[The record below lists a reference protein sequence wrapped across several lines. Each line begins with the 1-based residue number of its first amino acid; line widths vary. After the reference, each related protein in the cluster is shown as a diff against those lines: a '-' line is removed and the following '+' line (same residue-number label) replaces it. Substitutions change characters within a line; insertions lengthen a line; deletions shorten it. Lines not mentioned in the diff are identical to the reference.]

1 MISDALPEKPCGS
14 GGVRVETLFSLEKFE
29 RGEIVSPVGSIAS
42 NGCRVLIWRRPMRV
56 IVARSNFF
64 NPRCFFSRF
73 SGNRDAKFHEI
84 FAERCLDGCP

>member
-42 NGCRVLIWRRPMRV
+42 NGV
-56 IVARSNFF
+56 
-64 NPRCFFSRF
+64 
-73 SGNRDAKFHEI
+73 
-84 FAERCLDGCP
+84 GC